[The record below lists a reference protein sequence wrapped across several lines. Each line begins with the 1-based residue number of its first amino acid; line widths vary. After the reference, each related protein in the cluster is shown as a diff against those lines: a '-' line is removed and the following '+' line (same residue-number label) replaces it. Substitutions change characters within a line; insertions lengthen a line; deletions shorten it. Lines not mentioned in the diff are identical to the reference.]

1 MAEIKKLDF
10 HFIRNILIASII
22 VLVISAYPLHLY
34 ASANQINSVFYGY
47 LISLI
52 NILIGYGFNE
62 IALSK
67 SPKKFMAIVFG
78 SLLFRLM
85 LMSVILLLLLSY
97 TGLDKAALVASMFF
111 FYFLFISL
119 EIHFLYKKS
128 SGRNLKLNLL

>member
-1 MAEIKKLDF
+1 MTEIKKLDL
-10 HFIRNILIASII
+10 HFIRNILLASII
-22 VLVISAYPLHLY
+22 VLIISAYPIHIY
-34 ASANQINSVFYGY
+34 ASANQVISIFYGY

-85 LMSVILLLLLSY
+85 LMSLVLVLLLTYS
-97 TGLDKAALVASMFF
+97 GLDTVTLVSSVFF

-119 EIHFLYKKS
+119 EIHFLFKKT
-128 SGRNLKLNLL
+128 SGKNLKLNLL